1 MAAPV
6 PHRPRFALDTNVL
19 IDLGEGLPF
28 AQRFL
33 ASYRNAGLAVP
44 PTVVQEL
51 VYIATSPPTAP
62 HQAKEYAIEAL
73 AKMRLWNIV
82 PFDLI
87 AVGHGITEVNALKLM
102 ASGLLPDGEFND
114 GFIVIETSL
123 ASIPTLISSDNHLL
137 KINPM
142 QLTKKLNEF
151 DLPPVSIY
159 HPHDFLR

>member
-33 ASYRNAGLAVP
+33 ATFRNSGLAVP

-51 VYIATSPPTAP
+51 VFIASSDHPAKKHALTA
-62 HQAKEYAIEAL
+62 L
-73 AKMRLWNIV
+73 VNVRRWNIL

-87 AVGHGITEVNALKLM
+87 AVGHGITEVNARKLM
-102 ASGLLPDGEFND
+102 DSGVLPEGEFND
-114 GFIVIETSL
+114 GQIVVETSL
-123 ASIPTLISSDNHLL
+123 AGVPTLITSDKHLL
-137 KINPM
+137 LINPAH
-142 QLTKKLNEF
+142 LTQKLNEF
-151 DLPPVSIY
+151 HLAPVSIY
-159 HPHDFLR
+159 HPRDFLR